1 MPCFFELICP
11 DSQHNNVNSLRV
23 CQLLLEA
30 RALTPAEL
38 KAASVVDKVS
48 GQNSK
53 VFRTIYDKEPNPLPF
68 EDYSMQQGVCI

>member
-38 KAASVVDKVS
+38 KAAAVVDKVS
-48 GQNSK
+48 DK
-53 VFRTIYDKEPNPLPF
+53 IARVLRTIYDKGPYPLPL
-68 EDYSMQQGVCI
+68 EDHSMQQGVCI